1 MRICN
6 SIGEWLREF
15 NPTKTRG
22 KTSPSLEASV
32 NLGVLVCI
40 DCSGTHRSLGVH
52 VSVLLAHFLMVLRDA
67 GHKLRKEIS
76 RGCGR
81 SIYIYIFYSNM
92 AGSEERDAGQVA
104 AKMDKHSARPSVR
117 PGTFHLA
124 LALQSMM

>member
-81 SIYIYIFYSNM
+81 SIYIYIYSIQTW
-92 AGSEERDAGQVA
+92 QVV
-104 AKMDKHSARPSVR
+104 KSVTLDKWQPKWINTARARVSDLECFISLWPCN
-117 PGTFHLA
+117 
-124 LALQSMM
+124 Q